1 MPLDYRKTDKELYLP
16 GTTPS
21 VINVPRMTF
30 IAVDGKGDPN
40 TAAEYSEAV
49 ELLYGLSYTIKMS
62 SKDILQYIV
71 PPLEGFWSVDG
82 EFRGGGAAITDKS
95 RFIWTMMVRQPDFVT
110 AEVFETAKTALAKK
124 KPDLDLSKA
133 RLETITEGLCAQ
145 VMHIGPYDN
154 ERNDRGA

>member
-1 MPLDYRKTDKELYLP
+1 
-16 GTTPS
+16 
-21 VINVPRMTF
+21 
-30 IAVDGKGDPN
+30 
-40 TAAEYSEAV
+40 
-49 ELLYGLSYTIKMS
+49 MS

-124 KPDLDLSKA
+124 KPNLDLSKA

-145 VMHIGPYDN
+145 HHIGPYDN
-154 ERNDRGA
+154 GPQPMRSLKL